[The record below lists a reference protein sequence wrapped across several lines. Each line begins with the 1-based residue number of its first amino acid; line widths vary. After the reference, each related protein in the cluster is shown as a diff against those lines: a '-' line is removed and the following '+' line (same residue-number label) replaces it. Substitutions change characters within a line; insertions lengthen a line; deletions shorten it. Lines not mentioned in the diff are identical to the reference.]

1 MLKKILK
8 SYDYSIVIVYILL
21 CLFGLVMIY
30 SASMVVAVQ
39 RYNFESNYFYVK
51 QVKSLILSFIAFF
64 ITAFL
69 PYKMYKSN
77 KFLGLMMLVSII
89 GLAGIFVFG
98 HVSNNAQSWFRLGTS
113 SIQPSEFVKLSVII
127 YLSAVYAKKQSYID
141 QFNKGVIPPLLFL
154 IFVCF
159 LIAIQPDLGTASI
172 IFAIGLTIIL
182 CSGMK
187 LKTMMKLF
195 GLGLLVVLILSPVI
209 FLKKDQ
215 IFSETRIGRFTGFMD
230 PFGTKAGE
238 GFQLY
243 NSYLALGT
251 GGIKGLGLGQSVQK
265 LGYLPEPHTD
275 FIMAIIA
282 EELGIFGVAFVL
294 LGLSY
299 LVLRGIYI
307 GVKCRD
313 PFGSL
318 LSIGISSM
326 VGIQAFINLGGVSGI
341 IPITGVPLPLISY
354 GGSSLLLLSASLGV
368 LVNVSMFVKYEE
380 KYKKKQEHTTMQK
393 TSINHR
399 GFKVH

>member
-8 SYDYSIVIVYILL
+8 SYDYSLVVVYILL

-39 RYNFESNYFYVK
+39 KYGYSSDFFYMK
-51 QVKSLILSFIAFF
+51 QLKSFIFSLIAFI
-64 ITAFL
+64 ITAFF
-69 PYKMYKSN
+69 PYKIYKSN
-77 KFLGLMMLVSII
+77 KFLGTIMLISVVALI
-89 GLAGIFVFG
+89 GIRLFG
-98 HVSNNAQSWFRLGTS
+98 HNSNNAQSWFKIGTS
-113 SIQPSEFVKLSVII
+113 MIQPSEFVKLSVII

-159 LIAIQPDLGTASI
+159 LIAIEPDFGTASI
-172 IFAIGLTIIL
+172 IFAIGLTILL

-187 LKTMMKLF
+187 MKTMMKLL
-195 GLGLLVVLILSPVI
+195 GLGLIIVLLLSPV
-209 FLKKDQ
+209 FLLKKDE
-215 IFSETRIGRFTGFMD
+215 IFTKNKIARITGYMD
-230 PFGTKAGE
+230 PFKNHTDE

-243 NSYLALGT
+243 NSYLALGS
-251 GGIKGLGLGQSVQK
+251 GGVKGLGLGQSVQK

-282 EELGIFGVAFVL
+282 EELGIFGVGFVII
-294 LGLSY
+294 GLSY

-326 VGIQAFINLGGVSGI
+326 IGIQSFINLGGVSGL

-368 LVNVSMFVKYEE
+368 LVNVSMFVKYED
-380 KYKKKQEHTTMQK
+380 KYKKKEETTTFVNSK
-393 TSINHR
+393 FNNR

>member
-8 SYDYSIVIVYILL
+8 SFDYSIVIVYVLL

-39 RYNFESNYFYVK
+39 KYDYESNFFYFK
-51 QVKSLILSFIAFF
+51 QMKSLIIAFIAFAF
-64 ITAFL
+64 TAFF
-69 PYKMYKSN
+69 PYKIYKSN
-77 KFLGLMMLVSII
+77 KILGAIMLLSVIALI
-89 GLAGIFVFG
+89 GIRLFG
-98 HVSNNAQSWFRLGTS
+98 HNSNNAQSWFKIGTS
-113 SIQPSEFVKLSVII
+113 MIQPSEFVKLSVII

-159 LIAIQPDLGTASI
+159 LIAIEPDFGTASI
-172 IFAIGLTIIL
+172 IFIIGLTILL

-187 LKTMMKLF
+187 FKTMMKLLS
-195 GLGLLVVLILSPVI
+195 LGLVVVLVLSP
-209 FLKKDQ
+209 FFLLKKDE
-215 IFSETRIGRFTGFMD
+215 IFTKNKMARFSGYLD
-230 PFGTKAGE
+230 PFGTKQGD

-243 NSYLALGT
+243 NSYLSLGS
-251 GGIKGLGLGQSVQK
+251 GGVKGVGLGQSVQK

-275 FIMAIIA
+275 FIMAIIG
-282 EELGIFGVAFVL
+282 EELGIFGVAFVI

-299 LVLRGIYI
+299 LVLRGIYTGI
-307 GVKCRD
+307 KCRD

-318 LSIGISSM
+318 LCIGISSM
-326 VGIQAFINLGGVSGI
+326 IGIQTFINLGGVSGL

-380 KYKKKQEHTTMQK
+380 KYKKKTEQK
-393 TSINHR
+393 PIVNSKLNTR

>member
-8 SYDYSIVIVYILL
+8 SYDYSLVIVYILL

-39 RYNFESNYFYVK
+39 KYGYSSDFFYMK
-51 QVKSLILSFIAFF
+51 QLKSFILSLIAFI
-64 ITAFL
+64 ITAFF
-69 PYKMYKSN
+69 PYKIYKSN
-77 KFLGLMMLVSII
+77 KFLGTIMLISVAALI
-89 GLAGIFVFG
+89 GIRLFG
-98 HVSNNAQSWFRLGTS
+98 HNSNNAQSWFKIGTS
-113 SIQPSEFVKLSVII
+113 MIQPSEFVKLSVII

-159 LIAIQPDLGTASI
+159 LIAIEPDFGTASI
-172 IFAIGLTIIL
+172 IFAIGLTILL

-187 LKTMMKLF
+187 MKTMMKLLS
-195 GLGLLVVLILSPVI
+195 LGLIVVLLLSPV
-209 FLKKDQ
+209 FLLKKDE
-215 IFSETRIGRFTGFMD
+215 IFTKNKMARITGYMD
-230 PFGTKAGE
+230 PFKSQADE

-243 NSYLALGT
+243 NSYLALGS
-251 GGIKGLGLGQSVQK
+251 GGVKGLGLGQSVQK

-282 EELGIFGVAFVL
+282 EELGIFGVGFVII
-294 LGLSY
+294 GLSY

-326 VGIQAFINLGGVSGI
+326 IGIQTFINLGGVSGL

-368 LVNVSMFVKYEE
+368 LVNVSMFVKYED
-380 KYKKKQEHTTMQK
+380 KYKKKEETTTFVNSK
-393 TSINHR
+393 FNNR